1 MRPSFSTTVNNVN
14 PTTYE
19 SHNLNNMKKANIP
32 VSAFVSASF
41 PSAMDF
47 ACPLARVSAVLLF
60 DLDVEAFF
68 MSSDRA
74 VDATLPFK
82 AAFAFLGGAIS
93 TCLPLDVAFL
103 TYFDTV
109 NHLE

>member
-1 MRPSFSTTVNNVN
+1 MSTQQYMRAITLTKR
-14 PTTYE
+14 
-19 SHNLNNMKKANIP
+19 KKANIP

-47 ACPLARVSAVLLF
+47 ARPLVKMSTVLLF

-68 MSSDRA
+68 MSSERA
-74 VDATLPFK
+74 VDAALPFK
-82 AAFAFLGGAIS
+82 AAFAFFGGAIS
-93 TCLPLDVAFL
+93 ACLPLDVAFL
-103 TYFDTV
+103 TYFDMV